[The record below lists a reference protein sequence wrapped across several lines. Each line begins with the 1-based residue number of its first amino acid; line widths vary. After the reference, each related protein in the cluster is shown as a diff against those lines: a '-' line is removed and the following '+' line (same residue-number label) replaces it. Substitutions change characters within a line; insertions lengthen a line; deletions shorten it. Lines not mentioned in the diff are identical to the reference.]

1 MERETRDKE
10 MVEVIED
17 ERERGREMEEGRE
30 RERGREG
37 EMEME
42 I

>member
-17 ERERGREMEEGRE
+17 ERERGREMEEGRK